1 MPDEPVETPEGSQPE
16 PEAQPALTPTP
27 EPTPQVETFDADYV
41 KELRSESAKYRTRA
55 QKAEEQIKTHDQESM
70 SEIEKAQSIATEAA
84 AKVKGL
90 ENLLTAERTRN
101 AVTLEATRMDF
112 RDPGDALSLI
122 DVSGLSF
129 DDETGRPT
137 IKSVQGSLKTLMKD
151 KPYLVKE
158 TDQSPGS
165 ADGGATGGS
174 GQLTEEEKI
183 AGYEKELQERYG
195 SVPIPADI

>member
-1 MPDEPVETPEGSQPE
+1 MPDEPVETPDDSQPE
-16 PEAQPALTPTP
+16 PDAQPTPTP
-27 EPTPQVETFDADYV
+27 KTEAPPEVETFTKEYV
-41 KELRSESAKYRTRA
+41 QELRSESAKYRKRA
-55 QKAEEQIKTHDQESM
+55 QEAEAQIKTHDQESM
-70 SEIEKAQSIATEAA
+70 SEIEKAQSIATEAT
-84 AKVKGL
+84 AKVEGL

-122 DVSGLSF
+122 DVTTLTF
-129 DDETGRPT
+129 DEETGRPT
-137 IKSVQGSLKTLMKD
+137 TKSVQGSLKTLVKD
-151 KPYLVKE
+151 KSYLVKE
-158 TDQSPGS
+158 TEGSPGS

-183 AGYEKELQERYG
+183 AGYEKDLQAKYG